1 MAEIRI
7 SEFRQRIERY
17 LARKHVEVVCRKRND
32 AYNLVRADDQSLMAK
47 CSLDKNTTPG
57 MSGQETRRLLRAP
70 DASTVLGLRDH
81 AFVGVCFKTV
91 CRSRA
96 IA

>member
-7 SEFRQRIERY
+7 SEFRQRIERH

-47 CSLDKNTTPG
+47 LKPT
-57 MSGQETRRLLRAP
+57 GQGDEAEIFGGP
-70 DASTVLGLRDH
+70 VLAG
-81 AFVGVCFKTV
+81 A
-91 CRSRA
+91 RSANSVYRV
-96 IA
+96 